1 MNMTTFAL
9 PSSNTSC
16 LLPPTKL
23 YERRAKHGGI
33 NVFIITRR
41 RRWEWRAKYHRT
53 RLMATWVAAATM
65 FLLKYSIYLVT
76 IWFRQHLIRTSRY
89 GTASHHQRRR
99 RCIDFSPGFSR
110 LVIRPAVKWRR
121 QGELEGFLTF
131 MSKVPWRCVM
141 WRCWL
146 SPVSRQYLH
155 VNIMV
160 QVHTEQHRLTEYSC

>member
-23 YERRAKHGGI
+23 YERRAKYGGI

-76 IWFRQHLIRTSRY
+76 IWFRQHLIRTGRY
-89 GTASHHQRRR
+89 CFSSSTTTTVHRFQPRFFSTRHPTGSNEVTKARRAWGIFNIYEQSSVTV
-99 RCIDFSPGFSR
+99 CDATTMLAITSKQ
-110 LVIRPAVKWRR
+110 AV
-121 QGELEGFLTF
+121 LT
-131 MSKVPWRCVM
+131 C
-141 WRCWL
+141 
-146 SPVSRQYLH
+146 
-155 VNIMV
+155 
-160 QVHTEQHRLTEYSC
+160 